1 MKILVIQTAFP
12 GDAILTLP
20 LIQELR
26 KRNQSAQIDVLC
38 IPSTAILFNSSSS
51 VNNVIE
57 FDKRRIDSGIR
68 GLYKLIKKL
77 RSIKYDVV
85 YSPHRSARSS
95 IISFLSFPKQSY
107 SFDKTTFSFFYKNL
121 VKYKK
126 DWHEVRRNLSLLNDF
141 SDDNNW
147 KILPQ
152 LEVNDSDKKKV
163 DDFLNSFS
171 INHSKIIA
179 VAPGSVWATKRYPA
193 EYYLSLTEKLTELN
207 FTVVLVG
214 GKEDFNLS
222 EKIINGNSKI
232 FNFCGRL
239 NFIQSIYLLTK
250 SVLLISNDSAP
261 THLGMCADIPVLT
274 IYCSTVPDFGFYPYN
289 KSSRYIS
296 YDKLECKPCGIHG
309 FNKCPEKHFQCGYKL
324 LPETV
329 LREAISMLEERHSR
343 HN

>member
-12 GDAILTLP
+12 GDAVLTLP
-20 LIQELR
+20 LIQEIK

-38 IPSTAILFNSSSS
+38 IPSTSILFNSSPA

-57 FDKRRIDSGIR
+57 FDKRRNDSGLG

-107 SFDKTTFSFFYKNL
+107 SFDKSALNFLYKNL
-121 VKYKK
+121 VKYRK
-126 DWHEVRRNLSLLNDF
+126 DWHEVRRNLSLVSNAYTDE
-141 SDDNNW
+141 NW
-147 KILPQ
+147 KILP
-152 LEVNDSDKKKV
+152 LVEINDGDKKMV
-163 DDFLNSFS
+163 DDLLNSLS

-193 EYYLSLTEKLTELN
+193 EYYTSLIEKLTGLN
-207 FTVVLVG
+207 FTVVLIG
-214 GKEDFNLS
+214 GKEDFNLC
-222 EKIINGNSKI
+222 EKIINGRSKI
-232 FNFCGRL
+232 FNFCGQL
-239 NFIQSIYLLTK
+239 NFIQSVYLLTK
-250 SVLLISNDSAP
+250 VELLISNDSAP

-274 IYCSTVPDFGFYPYN
+274 IYCSTVPDFGFFPYN

-296 YDKLECKPCGIHG
+296 YDKLDCKPCGIHG
-309 FNKCPEKHFQCGYKL
+309 FNKCPEKHFNCGFKL

-329 LREAISMLEERHSR
+329 LREAVSMLEERHSR